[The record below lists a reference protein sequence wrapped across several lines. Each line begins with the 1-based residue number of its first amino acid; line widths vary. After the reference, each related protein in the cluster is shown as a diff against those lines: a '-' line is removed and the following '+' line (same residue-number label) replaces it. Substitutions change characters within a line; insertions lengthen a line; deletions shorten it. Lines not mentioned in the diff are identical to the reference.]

1 MAHREGM
8 VFMPRISPD
17 GIVVERTGADLKLFG
32 KPGDQFSWR
41 HHTFAPPQAGV
52 AQQANMYRN
61 TKVVFGA
68 AASTDQINVI
78 SAQQIVADQSVRI
91 CRHPEKVRIRAG

>member
-17 GIVVERTGADLKLFG
+17 GIVVESTGADLKLFG

-41 HHTFAPPQAGV
+41 HDAFAPPQAGV
-52 AQQANMYRN
+52 AQQTNMHRKA
-61 TKVVFGA
+61 KVVFGTA
-68 AASTDQINVI
+68 AGTDQINVI
-78 SAQQIVADQSVRI
+78 SVQQIVAD
-91 CRHPEKVRIRAG
+91 